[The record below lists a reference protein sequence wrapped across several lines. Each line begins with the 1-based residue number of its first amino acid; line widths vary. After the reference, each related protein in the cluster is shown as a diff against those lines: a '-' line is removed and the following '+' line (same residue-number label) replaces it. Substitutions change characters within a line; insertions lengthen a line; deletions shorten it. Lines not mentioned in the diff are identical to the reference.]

1 MPLRYKI
8 DVLEALKEKGFTTY
22 ILRKESKLS
31 QSTIQKLREGKGI
44 AWENLENLCALLDCQ
59 PGDIIEYAKDRDD
72 FKLLTEKE
80 YMWAKM
86 LEEVLK
92 DNDIPCVT
100 VPVLGA
106 GFTLKTGMQE
116 RLKIFV
122 PSESKARAEELMKEL
137 FPDE

>member
-1 MPLRYKI
+1 MPLRYRI

-59 PGDIIEYAKDRDD
+59 PGDIIEYVKDRDD
-72 FKLLTEKE
+72 YRFLIEKE
-80 YMWAKM
+80 SMWTKM

-92 DNDIPCVT
+92 DNDIPCVA

>member
-1 MPLRYKI
+1 MPLRYRI

-22 ILRKESKLS
+22 TLRKESKLS

-59 PGDIIEYAKDRDD
+59 PGDIIEYVKDRDD
-72 FKLLTEKE
+72 YRFLTEKE
-80 YMWAKM
+80 SMWAKM

-92 DNDIPCVT
+92 DNDIPCVA

>member
-59 PGDIIEYAKDRDD
+59 PGDSIEYVKDRDD
-72 FKLLTEKE
+72 FQLLTEKE

-86 LEEVLK
+86 IEEVLK

>member
-1 MPLRYKI
+1 MPLRYRI

-22 ILRKESKLS
+22 TLRKESKLS

-59 PGDIIEYAKDRDD
+59 PGDIIEYVKDRDD

-92 DNDIPCVT
+92 DNDIPCVA

-116 RLKIFV
+116 RLKIYV
-122 PSESKARAEELMKEL
+122 TSESKARAEELMKEL

>member
-1 MPLRYKI
+1 MPLRYRI

-22 ILRKESKLS
+22 TLRKESKLS

-59 PGDIIEYAKDRDD
+59 PGDIIEYVKDRDD
-72 FKLLTEKE
+72 FQLLTEKE
-80 YMWAKM
+80 YMCAKM

-92 DNDIPCVT
+92 DNDIPCVA